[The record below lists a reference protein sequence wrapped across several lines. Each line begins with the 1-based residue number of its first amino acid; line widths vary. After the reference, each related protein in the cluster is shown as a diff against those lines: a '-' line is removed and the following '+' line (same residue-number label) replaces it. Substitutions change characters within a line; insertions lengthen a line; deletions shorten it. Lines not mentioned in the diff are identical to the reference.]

1 MREAERQMIG
11 RPRFA
16 KPPVQQVALA
26 VYFSPPL
33 GLQSVDVGRLW
44 ERLSDR
50 FPTYGDAPVLPQV
63 PVEIRDGGAF
73 SINFQLGPPA
83 GTRTTFQTPVGERM
97 VQIQSDRVVLN
108 WQRTVDA
115 PDYPGYD
122 VLRPEMVELLQ
133 HLRATCTQVGGSE
146 PQASQVE
153 VHYVNPIPRG
163 GEGPEHVS
171 GLLAP
176 WTGETSNGFLPVE
189 EEVRLDVRYPIT
201 DSTDR
206 FLGRLYIS
214 AGPAV
219 AASPGHAPRPVH
231 LLQLFARVLPTSSD
245 TVAAAPEALDIGHDW
260 IVNGFAAI
268 TTQSMHTVWA
278 QMPEETM

>member
-1 MREAERQMIG
+1 MTA

-16 KPPVQQVALA
+16 KAPVEQVALA

-44 ERLSDR
+44 ERLSER

-63 PVEIRDGGAF
+63 PVEVRDASAF
-73 SINFQLGPPA
+73 SINFQLGPTA
-83 GTRTTFQTPVGERM
+83 GTRTMFQTPAGDRM
-97 VQIQSDRVVLN
+97 VQIQGDRVVLN

-122 VLRPEMVELLQ
+122 VLRPEMIELLQ
-133 HLRATCTQVGGSE
+133 HLRAMCAAVGGGQ

-153 VHYVNPIPRG
+153 VHYVNPVPRG
-163 GEGPEHVS
+163 GEGPEHAS

-176 WTGETSNGFLPVE
+176 WGGETSTGFLPVE

-201 DSTDR
+201 DGTGR
-206 FLGRLYIS
+206 FMGRLYVN

-219 AASPGHAPRPVH
+219 AAAPGQGPQPVH
-231 LLQLFARVLPTSSD
+231 LLQMFARVLSASSD
-245 TVAAAPEALDIGHDW
+245 T
-260 IVNGFAAI
+260 
-268 TTQSMHTVWA
+268 
-278 QMPEETM
+278 